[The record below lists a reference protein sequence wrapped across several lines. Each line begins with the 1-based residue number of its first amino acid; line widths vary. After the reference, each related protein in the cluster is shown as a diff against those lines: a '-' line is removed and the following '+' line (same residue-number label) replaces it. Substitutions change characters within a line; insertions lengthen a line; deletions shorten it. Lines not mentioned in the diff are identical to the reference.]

1 MISMLK
7 RLLPEFKPHIG
18 KFAFALLLGAIMSG
32 LKALIPDLFTGLTDA
47 WEVSD
52 KDQSLLLP
60 FIICGVWIII
70 SILRFFHMYIMRF
83 ITEIIA
89 INFRKKL
96 MNKYLRLDLSYVQN
110 FQSGSGGL
118 MSRMMNDIV
127 IIQHDLMKIAVLF
140 REPILI
146 LLIFGYLLYID
157 WKLVVIILIAA
168 PIITQILKYLG
179 KKLRNVGV
187 SNQEK
192 MEELTKTLK
201 ESLDG
206 TRIVQSFNLENEL
219 NEKFNKQA
227 DDYLE
232 LRRKIV
238 KFEEAAG
245 PLSEAISTFAL
256 AVLLVYI
263 GGQILDG
270 QLKLGQFLSFSIA
283 LTMLSES
290 IRKVQQSYIKLQ
302 QVTVAVTRMNEVLNT
317 KQMVPQVSQPEA
329 FPKSWDS
336 ISFNDVSF
344 KYGEDLVLDKIN
356 LNVKKGEMVALV
368 GTSGGGKTTLVNLL
382 PRFFDVS
389 DGNIKIGD
397 TVTANMKLSDLR
409 DHIALVSQDVFLF
422 SDTIKNNIQYGS
434 KTNTNIKQACKY
446 AFAHDFIMKAPNG
459 YDTEVG
465 EIGSKMSGGQKQRLS
480 IARAFL
486 KDAPI
491 LILDEATSALDYESE
506 QEVQRGLQK
515 LMIGRTVF
523 VIAHRLSTVIN
534 ADKIIVLD
542 KGKVCEQGT
551 HDELV
556 KLDKE
561 YAKLYKMQSSL

>member
-18 KFAFALLLGAIMSG
+18 KFAFALLLGAILSG

-47 WEVSD
+47 WEVND
-52 KDQSLLLP
+52 KDKSLYLP
-60 FIICGVWIII
+60 FIICGVWIIV

-83 ITEIIA
+83 ITEVIA

-179 KKLRNVGV
+179 KKLRAVGI

-206 TRIVQSFNLENEL
+206 TRIVQSFNLEDEL
-219 NEKFNKQA
+219 NAKFDKQA

-245 PLSEAISTFAL
+245 PLSETISTFAL

-263 GGQILDG
+263 GTQILDG

-317 KQMVPQVSQPEA
+317 EQMVPQVSQPEA
-329 FPKSWDS
+329 FPKSWDN

-344 KYGEDLVLDKIN
+344 KYGEDLILNKIN

-434 KTNTNIKQACKY
+434 KTNTNIEQACKY
-446 AFAHDFIMKAPNG
+446 AYAHDFIMKAPNG

-506 QEVQRGLQK
+506 QEVQKGLQK
-515 LMIGRTVF
+515 LMVGRTVF

-556 KLDKE
+556 KLNGE
-561 YAKLYKMQSSL
+561 YAKLYHMQNH

>member
-7 RLLPEFKPHIG
+7 RLLPEFKPHIW
-18 KFAFALLLGAIMSG
+18 KLVFALLLGAIMSAS
-32 LKALIPDLFTGLTDA
+32 KALIPELFTDLTEA
-47 WEVSD
+47 WD
-52 KDQSLLLP
+52 NNNKDQSLYIP
-60 FIICGVWIII
+60 FIICGVWVFV
-70 SILRFFHMYIMRF
+70 SILRYFHMYIMRF
-83 ITEIIA
+83 ITEVIA

-146 LLIFGYLLYID
+146 LLIFAYLLYID

-168 PIITQILKYLG
+168 PIITYILKFLA
-179 KKLRNVGV
+179 KKLRAVGV

-206 TRIVQSFNLENEL
+206 TRIVQSFNLEKDL
-219 NEKFNKQA
+219 NEKFDKQA

-245 PLSEAISTFAL
+245 PLSETISTFAL
-256 AVLLVYI
+256 SILLVYI
-263 GGQILDG
+263 GSQILNG
-270 QLKLGQFLSFSIA
+270 NLNLGQFLSFSIA

-302 QVTVAVTRMNEVLNT
+302 QVTVAVERMNEVLNT
-317 KQMVPQVSQPEA
+317 QQMVPQVSQPED
-329 FPKSWDS
+329 FPKNWNK

-344 KYGEDLVLDKIN
+344 KYGDNLVLDKIN
-356 LNVKKGEMVALV
+356 LDIKKGQMVALV
-368 GTSGGGKTTLVNLL
+368 GSSGGGKTTLVNLI

-389 DGNIKIGD
+389 HGNIKIGD
-397 TVTANMKLSDLR
+397 TITANMSLADLR

-434 KTNTNIKQACKY
+434 KTNTNIEEACKH
-446 AFAHDFIMKAPNG
+446 AFAHDFIMQAPNG
-459 YDTEVG
+459 YDTDVG
-465 EIGSKMSGGQKQRLS
+465 EIGSKLSGGQKQRLS

-506 QEVQRGLQK
+506 QEVQKGLKK
-515 LMIGRTVF
+515 LMEGRTVF

-534 ADKIIVLD
+534 ADKIVVLD
-542 KGKVCEQGT
+542 KGKVCESGT
-551 HDELV
+551 HEELV
-556 KLDKE
+556 KLNGE
-561 YAKLYKMQSSL
+561 YAKLYKMQNH